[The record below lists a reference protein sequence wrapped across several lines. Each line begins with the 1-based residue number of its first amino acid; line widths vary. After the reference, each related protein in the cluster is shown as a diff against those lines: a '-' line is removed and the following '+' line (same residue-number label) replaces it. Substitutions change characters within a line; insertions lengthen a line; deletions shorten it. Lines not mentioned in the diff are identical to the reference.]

1 MTTLTMVTENEGR
14 LRIVEFVAKILSIQF
29 TKTKEEVYNPEFLK
43 KIERGKADYEAGKCT
58 PLKPSDVWN

>member
-1 MTTLTMVTENEGR
+1 MVTENEGR

-29 TKTKEEVYNPEFLK
+29 TKTKDESYSEDFLR

-58 PLKPSDVWN
+58 PLKPSDVWS

>member
-29 TKTKEEVYNPEFLK
+29 TKTKDESYSEDFLR
-43 KIERGKADYEAGKCT
+43 KIERGNADYEAGKCT
-58 PLKPSDVWN
+58 PLKPSDVWS